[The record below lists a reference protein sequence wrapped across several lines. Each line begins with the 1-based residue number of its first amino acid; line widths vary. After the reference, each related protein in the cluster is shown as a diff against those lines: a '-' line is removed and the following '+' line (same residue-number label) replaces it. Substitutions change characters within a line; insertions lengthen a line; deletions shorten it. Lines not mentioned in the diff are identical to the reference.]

1 MRQRIPMTDD
11 LERHAGKAPDDRHPV
26 REGEAPDVS
35 DMADPRVLQ
44 PGEDPPDEIALSGP
58 ARTSDPDR

>member
-1 MRQRIPMTDD
+1 MTDE

-35 DMADPRVLQ
+35 DTADPRVVQ
-44 PGEDPPDEIALSGP
+44 PGDDPPGEDALLRP
-58 ARTSDPDR
+58 APTREAGR